1 MVKDRFF
8 VDFAKSHSRGAIE
21 DFLDQGGAMAGTL
34 ASSVRDFALTTNRPR
49 KDWQSERLVRFM
61 RPSPLRRQGNTRFRG
76 EGLDQ
81 EACAR
86 SWIVSSNCWAG

>member
-8 VDFAKSHSRGAIE
+8 VDFAKGPSQRAIE
-21 DFLDQGGAMAGTL
+21 DLLDQGDAMAGML
-34 ASSVRDFALTTNRPR
+34 ASSVGDFALTTNRPR
-49 KDWQSERLVRFM
+49 KDWQSERLVRFV
-61 RPSPLRRQGNTRFRG
+61 RPSPLSWQGNTRFRG

-86 SWIVSSNCWAG
+86 SWIVSSNFWAG

>member
-1 MVKDRFF
+1 MKDRFF
-8 VDFAKSHSRGAIE
+8 VDFAKGPSQRTIE
-21 DFLDQGGAMAGTL
+21 DFLVQGDAMAGTL
-34 ASSVRDFALTTNRPR
+34 ASSVRDFALRTNRPR
-49 KDWQSERLVRFM
+49 KDRQSERWVRFV
-61 RPSPLRRQGNTRFRG
+61 RPSPLSWQGNPRFRG